1 MYIVHLKL
9 NINAAAH
16 FHGNCMQCSMDK
28 ARVCGMRPAPAAP
41 CYLEA
46 ELCSAVKV

>member
-1 MYIVHLKL
+1 
-9 NINAAAH
+9 
-16 FHGNCMQCSMDK
+16 MQMLTCTHAIDIICGVFIDK